1 MIRILPGPAA
11 LARAAV
17 EHIIARAAAA
27 IASAGR
33 FRLVL
38 SGGETPRHTY
48 LLLADAEF
56 ARRVDWARVEVFWGD
71 ERCVP
76 PDDSRSNY
84 RMARETLLDR
94 VPILP
99 EHIFRIHVEDGP
111 AQAALAY
118 EQALKR
124 LPADAPGIGSNGF
137 LFDLVLLGLGNDGHT
152 ASLFPGQ
159 TAVRESAA
167 WVVPEFALSVSE
179 WRVTLTPVAINPAR
193 AVTFLVSGGE
203 KAGPLH
209 EALEGSLPPDLL
221 PARAI
226 MPATGDLT
234 WLVDAA
240 ASSRLERSG
249 QTSA

>member
-1 MIRILPGPAA
+1 M
-11 LARAAV
+11 
-17 EHIIARAAAA
+17 
-27 IASAGR
+27 
-33 FRLVL
+33 
-38 SGGETPRHTY
+38 
-48 LLLADAEF
+48 
-56 ARRVDWARVEVFWGD
+56 
-71 ERCVP
+71 
-76 PDDSRSNY
+76 
-84 RMARETLLDR
+84 
-94 VPILP
+94 
-99 EHIFRIHVEDGP
+99 
-111 AQAALAY
+111 
-118 EQALKR
+118 
-124 LPADAPGIGSNGF
+124 
-137 LFDLVLLGLGNDGHT
+137 
-152 ASLFPGQ
+152 
-159 TAVRESAA
+159 
-167 WVVPEFALSVSE
+167 PEFALSVSE